1 MAESAAFHL
10 VWVDRDATP
19 DVPARFRVS
28 AYPSVLVL
36 GPGGENIHRWSGFKK
51 AVEFV
56 EELRDARRR
65 AELFAKGEAWDAPR
79 PRPHV
84 PFSGDGVTALDAI
97 PAPSDEVPGGI
108 VRIDGELFVA
118 QGRTVFVLDPKDG
131 AVRRRLALA
140 AVPQDLDT
148 DGASLLVLDANWTM
162 GEPVL
167 RLDPDSGEVIGTIPA
182 PKEMKAKSGSAR
194 GLAWRG
200 DSLFVLE
207 IGGKVH
213 EVDGT
218 TGELR
223 RSVVTGLS
231 WVFGLTFDGTCFVTV
246 GRDAVH
252 WLDATTLRPVRGLPS
267 AYRLRTVGFDGE
279 RYLMLEQPEFGFGRQ
294 HEPIRVWPQ
303 TTVIH
308 RLAVGA
314 AK

>member
-1 MAESAAFHL
+1 
-10 VWVDRDATP
+10 
-19 DVPARFRVS
+19 RVS
-28 AYPSVLVL
+28 AYPSLLVL

-79 PRPHV
+79 ARPHG
-84 PFSGDGVTALDAI
+84 PFSGDGVTARDAI
-97 PAPSDEVPGGI
+97 RGPSDEVPGGI

-182 PKEMKAKSGSAR
+182 P
-194 GLAWRG
+194 
-200 DSLFVLE
+200 
-207 IGGKVH
+207 
-213 EVDGT
+213 
-218 TGELR
+218 
-223 RSVVTGLS
+223 
-231 WVFGLTFDGTCFVTV
+231 
-246 GRDAVH
+246 
-252 WLDATTLRPVRGLPS
+252 
-267 AYRLRTVGFDGE
+267 
-279 RYLMLEQPEFGFGRQ
+279 
-294 HEPIRVWPQ
+294 
-303 TTVIH
+303 
-308 RLAVGA
+308 
-314 AK
+314 